1 MKFTRA
7 PESKLGSGSVRG
19 ADFLFAKLLVLLL
32 NGLVIYIP
40 WLALASVCAKWFIQG
55 RSR

>member
-7 PESKLGSGSVRG
+7 PESKLGSGSVKG
-19 ADFLFAKLLVLLL
+19 ADFLFAKLLVLLV